1 MRNFRN
7 YRIWHDAILLA
18 KTVYELTER
27 LPKREKYNLKGQLFR
42 CACSV
47 PSNIAEGCS
56 RSTGKDFKRY
66 LEISLGSLYEMETQ
80 LYICV
85 QCQLINQGEFELL
98 SKSINSLERGI
109 MTLILKLKKT
119 QSITKLSAKA

>member
-7 YRIWHDAILLA
+7 YQIWKDALLLA
-18 KTVYELTER
+18 KSIYELTVR
-27 LPKREKYNLKGQLFR
+27 LPEREKYNLKGQLFR

-47 PSNIAEGCS
+47 PSNFAEGCS
-56 RSTGKDFKRY
+56 RSTGKEFKRY

-80 LYICV
+80 LYIFV
-85 QCQLINQGEFELL
+85 QCQLINQGEFESI

-109 MTLILKLKKT
+109 KTLILKLKK
-119 QSITKLSAKA
+119 I